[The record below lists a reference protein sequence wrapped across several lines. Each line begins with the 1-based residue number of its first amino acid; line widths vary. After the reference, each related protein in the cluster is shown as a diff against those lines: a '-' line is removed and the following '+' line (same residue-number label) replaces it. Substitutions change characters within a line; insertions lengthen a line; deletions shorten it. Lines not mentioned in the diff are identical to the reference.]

1 MGSGWF
7 SKMAFR
13 TGYFYFVN
21 PCRASIPVK
30 PKFVICVSE
39 ENDLFYL
46 INSCDEKRPYE
57 HELEHVVYLEKI
69 NCSALDHRSY
79 IDVSKPRVIE
89 PGDYSSATAK
99 GVAANDI
106 WLKIKK
112 TALSDRKLGSK
123 FKKIIENSKK

>member
-1 MGSGWF
+1 MGSGWY

-39 ENDLFYL
+39 NDDLFYL
-46 INSCDEKRPYE
+46 INSCDETRPYE

-69 NCSALDHRSY
+69 NCNALDHRSY

-89 PGDYSSATAK
+89 SGDYSSATLK
-99 GVAANDI
+99 GIAANDI
-106 WLKIKK
+106 WLKIKR
-112 TALSDRKLGSK
+112 AASSDRKLKSK
-123 FKKIIENSKK
+123 FKEIIENSKK